1 MDVEEDTDE
10 VDDIEEHIDSVNIL
24 SQLNKDFFEKLEA
37 KKWQE
42 RKEAIDMLEGILS
55 KALKIE
61 SGEYGD
67 LVRALKKVRNYILLF
82 ILNTCVILFLNMF
95 ISKIKTN
102 QIIIYGLNV
111 LQQIIF
117 YCFNFLD
124 NYKRFECCNSWNCC
138 QMYDYVS

>member
-1 MDVEEDTDE
+1 MEEDTDE
-10 VDDIEEHIDSVNIL
+10 VDDIEEHIDPVNIL
-24 SQLNKDFFEKLEA
+24 SQLNKDFYEKLEA

-82 ILNTCVILFLNMF
+82 ILNPSIILLICLFL
-95 ISKIKTN
+95 K
-102 QIIIYGLNV
+102 
-111 LQQIIF
+111 
-117 YCFNFLD
+117 
-124 NYKRFECCNSWNCC
+124 
-138 QMYDYVS
+138 

>member
-1 MDVEEDTDE
+1 LEEDTDE
-10 VDDIEEHIDSVNIL
+10 EHIDPVNIL
-24 SQLNKDFFEKLEA
+24 SQLNKDFYEKLEA

-82 ILNTCVILFLNMF
+82 ILNPNIILFLNMF
-95 ISKIKTN
+95 ISKIKKN
-102 QIIIYGLNV
+102 
-111 LQQIIF
+111 
-117 YCFNFLD
+117 
-124 NYKRFECCNSWNCC
+124 
-138 QMYDYVS
+138 

>member
-1 MDVEEDTDE
+1 LEEDTDE
-10 VDDIEEHIDSVNIL
+10 VDDIEEHIDPVNIL
-24 SQLNKDFFEKLEA
+24 SQLNKDFYEKLEA

-82 ILNTCVILFLNMF
+82 ILNPSIILLICLFL
-95 ISKIKTN
+95 K
-102 QIIIYGLNV
+102 
-111 LQQIIF
+111 
-117 YCFNFLD
+117 
-124 NYKRFECCNSWNCC
+124 
-138 QMYDYVS
+138 

>member
-1 MDVEEDTDE
+1 MEEDTDE
-10 VDDIEEHIDSVNIL
+10 VDDIEEHIDPVNIL
-24 SQLNKDFFEKLEA
+24 SQLNKNFFEKLEA

-67 LVRALKKVRNYILLF
+67 LVRALKKVRNYILLLF
-82 ILNTCVILFLNMF
+82 ILNTCVILFLNVF

-124 NYKRFECCNSWNCC
+124 NYKRFKCCNSWNCY